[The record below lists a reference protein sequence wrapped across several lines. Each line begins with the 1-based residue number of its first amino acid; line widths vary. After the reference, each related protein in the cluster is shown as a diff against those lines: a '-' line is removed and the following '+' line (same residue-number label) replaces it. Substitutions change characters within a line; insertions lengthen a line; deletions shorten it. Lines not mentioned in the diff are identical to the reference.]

1 MLKYS
6 TINIFGIKQWV
17 GALQSK
23 QLDRLENHTSEMTR
37 CLSDLIVLFDGNA
50 EMIAKLEEVSNFFNC
65 FPNLT
70 KNPQSREKLRE
81 SSANLSANPSADDL
95 QPLYTNAYET
105 AALIRPLIEP
115 S

>member
-1 MLKYS
+1 
-6 TINIFGIKQWV
+6 
-17 GALQSK
+17 
-23 QLDRLENHTSEMTR
+23 MTR

-50 EMIAKLEEVSNFFNC
+50 EMIAKLEEVSDFFKC
-65 FPNLT
+65 FLNLT

-105 AALIRPLIEP
+105 AALIRQLIEP